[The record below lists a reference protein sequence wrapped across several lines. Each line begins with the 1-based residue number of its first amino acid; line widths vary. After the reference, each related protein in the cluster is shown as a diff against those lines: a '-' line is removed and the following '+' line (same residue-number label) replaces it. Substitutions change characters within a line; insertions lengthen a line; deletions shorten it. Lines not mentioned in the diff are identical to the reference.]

1 MNIGK
6 LVLGQDTFVSC
17 TPYGIMRLFE
27 EYKIELSG
35 KNVVILGRSNIVG
48 KPLMQCCINKKCNSN
63 SMPLKNKRNR
73 TKNKKEA
80 DILITAIGK
89 PNFIKAENVKKMQL

>member
-35 KNVVILGRSNIVG
+35 KKCSNT
-48 KPLMQCCINKKCNSN
+48 
-63 SMPLKNKRNR
+63 RE
-73 TKNKKEA
+73 EA
-80 DILITAIGK
+80 I
-89 PNFIKAENVKKMQL
+89 